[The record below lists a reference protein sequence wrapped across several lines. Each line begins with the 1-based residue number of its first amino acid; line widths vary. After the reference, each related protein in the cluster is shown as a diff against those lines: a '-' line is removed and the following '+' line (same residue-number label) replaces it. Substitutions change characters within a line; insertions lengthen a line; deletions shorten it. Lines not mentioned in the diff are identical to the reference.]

1 MTFVLRAI
9 DRIND
14 VLGGIAMV
22 FLVAMI
28 GDMLYEVISRR
39 VFGAP
44 TMWAYDISFML
55 NGVGF
60 MFAAGYTLRRN
71 GHIRID
77 FLSTRL
83 KLKNQDLINI
93 VVYFFLIF
101 PALCCLIIGA
111 YQGWLKAFLT
121 NQLEPASAWMP
132 LLWPLYAG
140 ILVGFVSFTLQS
152 IAEFIRHWR
161 AVKGL
166 APSPL
171 AQSQENIP
179 AAPDV

>member
-1 MTFVLRAI
+1 MTVLLRVI

-14 VLGGIAMV
+14 VLGAIAMV

-28 GDMLYEVISRR
+28 CDMLYEVVSRR
-39 VFGAP
+39 VFGSP
-44 TMWAYDISFML
+44 TMWAYDISYML

-77 FLSTRL
+77 FLSSRF
-83 KLKNQDLINI
+83 KYRNQDLINI
-93 VVYFFLIF
+93 VVYIVLVIPALSFLIM
-101 PALCCLIIGA
+101 GA
-111 YQGWLKAFLT
+111 YAGWLNAFLT
-121 NQLEPASAWMP
+121 NELEPASAWQP

-140 ILVGFVSFTLQS
+140 ILIGYISFVLQS
-152 IAEFIRHWR
+152 IAELIRHWR
-161 AVKGL
+161 AVLGL
-166 APSPL
+166 EPSMFDH
-171 AQSQENIP
+171 SQQDGL

>member
-1 MTFVLRAI
+1 MTSLLRVI

-14 VLGGIAMV
+14 VLGAIAMV
-22 FLVAMI
+22 FLVVMI
-28 GDMLYEVISRR
+28 CDMLYEVISRR
-39 VFGAP
+39 VFSAP
-44 TMWAYDISFML
+44 TLWAYDISYML

-77 FLSTRL
+77 FLSSRL
-83 KLKNQDLINI
+83 KRKNQDLINI
-93 VVYFFLIF
+93 VVYFFLVF
-101 PALCCLIIGA
+101 PALSFLIMGA
-111 YQGWLKAFLT
+111 YQGWLNAFLT
-121 NQLEPASAWMP
+121 NQLEPASTWQP

-140 ILVGFVSFTLQS
+140 ILIGFVSFTLQA

-161 AVKGL
+161 AVLNL

-171 AQSQENIP
+171 GHPQEDLP
-179 AAPDV
+179 GSTHA